1 MLYLLN
7 VLSSWVLAPQD
18 PSFISPFIS
27 HYISAS
33 PQETWVIFFL
43 CVCVCVSFTLIL
55 LFSCPPLFISFHQG
69 RTPTAPIQKASPVV
83 LCLILS
89 VCILPWAQVKPLS
102 ELDFKVKAD
111 VVVSDGIMW
120 QILHVRTFTGSYT
133 RYGFAELT
141 PTPARAHTRQT
152 STRSALPSV
161 LCCFIVLCHLP
172 AFFMFP
178 YVFPCSLWA
187 GCKLQNLLLNEND
200 DWTGKQ
206 FISHSVWPFW
216 EF

>member
-1 MLYLLN
+1 MSAVFAECIILMG
-7 VLSSWVLAPQD
+7 AGTTR
-18 PSFISPFIS
+18 SFIHFTFYFPLHFSIPAGDLS
-27 HYISAS
+27 D
-33 PQETWVIFFL
+33 FL
-43 CVCVCVSFTLIL
+43 FMCVCVCVSFTLIL

-111 VVVSDGIMW
+111 VVVSDGIMR

-200 DWTGKQ
+200 D
-206 FISHSVWPFW
+206 
-216 EF
+216 

>member
-1 MLYLLN
+1 MSAVFAECIILMG
-7 VLSSWVLAPQD
+7 AGTTR
-18 PSFISPFIS
+18 SFIHFTFYFPLHFSIPAGDLS
-27 HYISAS
+27 D
-33 PQETWVIFFL
+33 FL
-43 CVCVCVSFTLIL
+43 FMCVCVCVSFTLIL

-111 VVVSDGIMW
+111 VVVSDGIMR

-172 AFFMFP
+172 SFFMFP
-178 YVFPCSLWA
+178 YVVPCSLWA

-200 DWTGKQ
+200 D
-206 FISHSVWPFW
+206 
-216 EF
+216 